1 MKVSVLALMAMP
13 LLLAAD
19 QGQLAL
25 ALKAQSDFGRVEMT
39 ARPRIP
45 EAQTCVQSQA
55 AALAVSLPEDRSL
68 LYYRKGYCAI
78 AGAAASQDP
87 LQFQAAAENFDKAVE
102 AWPERARKS
111 PKRAPPEPVP
121 AALRVFGGIARL
133 QAVAGVTVPAG
144 ARQEIAAALE
154 SPSCNSAL
162 IPTGFCSDLLTAGAQ
177 WLGWMA
183 LRDNQLDEAAR
194 NFSGAPGTGW
204 SAWVQGRREF
214 DAARFREA
222 AAHYA
227 SAIDVWKRIWQ
238 GEGPTFLQALGPR
251 PQDAAALADWGGAR
265 MLAGDLAGAI
275 LTLDASIQAD
285 SASPHALFLRAR
297 AKELDGRLDAA
308 LTDYNLASRTA
319 FAAAVDLASGEAH
332 LYHGIILYRR
342 QDYARAEE
350 EFASALNFEMTGA
363 LRPDARAWRQLAAV
377 AGGSCGTARQSLNL
391 ALAAVSPFF
400 PRDEARSLA
409 SACGAEQM
417 Q

>member
-1 MKVSVLALMAMP
+1 MKVSVLALMATP
-13 LLLAAD
+13 LLFAAD

-102 AWPERARKS
+102 TWPERARKS
-111 PKRAPPEPVP
+111 PKHAPPEPVP

-133 QAVAGVTVPAG
+133 QAVAGVAVPAG
-144 ARQEIAAALE
+144 ARQEIAAALQA
-154 SPSCNSAL
+154 PSCNSTL

-183 LRDNQLDEAAR
+183 LRGNQLDEAAH

-222 AAHYA
+222 AAQYA

-285 SASPHALFLRAR
+285 SARMRYSCERAPR
-297 AKELDGRLDAA
+297 
-308 LTDYNLASRTA
+308 NSTA
-319 FAAAVDLASGEAH
+319 DWT
-332 LYHGIILYRR
+332 RR
-342 QDYARAEE
+342 
-350 EFASALNFEMTGA
+350 
-363 LRPDARAWRQLAAV
+363 
-377 AGGSCGTARQSLNL
+377 
-391 ALAAVSPFF
+391 
-400 PRDEARSLA
+400 
-409 SACGAEQM
+409 
-417 Q
+417 